1 MLLGYSKEK
10 SHFTNSGFDIL
21 RSLSEGTFITLFIT
35 VDPQLVPGES
45 VREKVSL
52 NGNLKKPLVIQ
63 HHVLVIWLCNESLEK
78 LFSIYKGDLL
88 CSFLDPCFDL
98 ITEVALHDSL
108 VTIIF
113 TLLGLSA
120 VHLQSG
126 TSNFTYSLFQPFAI
140 WLVGLLCSNTELC
153 PWDNHVQNISS
164 LWHTELKEGKR
175 KN

>member
-52 NGNLKKPLVIQ
+52 NGDLKKPLVIQ
-63 HHVLVIWLCNESLEK
+63 HHALVIWLCNESLEK
-78 LFSIYKGDLL
+78 LFSLYIYIYKGDLV
-88 CSFLDPCFDL
+88 CSFLAPCFDF
-98 ITEVALHDSL
+98 
-108 VTIIF
+108 II
-113 TLLGLSA
+113 
-120 VHLQSG
+120 
-126 TSNFTYSLFQPFAI
+126 SNFTYSLFQPFSI

-153 PWDNHVQNISS
+153 PWDNHVGNISS
-164 LWHTELKEGKR
+164 LWHTEPKEGKR
-175 KN
+175 KKLKPKEEFWV

>member
-63 HHVLVIWLCNESLEK
+63 HHALVIWFCIESIFRKAFLH
-78 LFSIYKGDLL
+78 KGDLL
-88 CSFLDPCFDL
+88 CSFLAPFFWFDYWSNFAWFSGHNNFYF
-98 ITEVALHDSL
+98 IWPWCSS
-108 VTIIF
+108 
-113 TLLGLSA
+113 SA
-120 VHLQSG
+120 VWNKSFYLLTFSAIFHLIGGASM
-126 TSNFTYSLFQPFAI
+126 
-140 WLVGLLCSNTELC
+140 
-153 PWDNHVQNISS
+153 
-164 LWHTELKEGKR
+164 LKYMSMR
-175 KN
+175 